1 MVYWFRNIKLWIS
14 HCLIV
19 GVQVTSEADVV
30 CHKSNVKPSRAT
42 AV

>member
-1 MVYWFRNIKLWIS
+1 MVYWCRNIKLCIS

-30 CHKSNVKPSRAT
+30 YHKSHVKPSRAT